1 MKQTIKIAT
10 GFTRLPTLELVRAFG
25 ERGTIETDAV
35 EQPPANDD
43 ELLDSYSR
51 TVSGVVEKVGPTVV
65 NIRTHLR
72 NQAAR
77 NGAGFG
83 E

>member
-1 MKQTIKIAT
+1 MKIPEIYQGRRSTD
-10 GFTRLPTLELVRAFG
+10 LVPALSSA
-25 ERGTIETDAV
+25 DAPLV
-35 EQPPANDD
+35 EPSAPVQPADD